1 MNDNYRSLIDD
12 LFELHFVRYA
22 VVTDDYGRRYAGG
35 MKPGVESTTPIEIEK
50 RLEAQAVLILKMA
63 EGYTP
68 YDGALQW
75 SSIRWEKV
83 VAMFFLLGEGMGT
96 LSVTLAGDASS
107 DSASKVYNL
116 VEAWKKMHNKG
127 K

>member
-1 MNDNYRSLIDD
+1 MDDNYRALIDD

-63 EGYTP
+63 EGYTL
-68 YDGALQW
+68 YDGAVKW

-96 LSVTLAGDASS
+96 LSVTLGADTSS
-107 DSASKVYNL
+107 DSLSRVYNL
-116 VEAWKKMHNKG
+116 VEAWKKKHDRG